1 MNVVILIF
9 EGIDGYL
16 IPNKMTETK
25 TQENNN
31 IEVASHKNNKNELQL
46 LPRDVASFVNKLG
59 GGVGQHSFGGVGL
72 QSLILTRRVDN
83 NGNIQLA
90 ATSQEYMG
98 KFVIIYYS

>member
-1 MNVVILIF
+1 
-9 EGIDGYL
+9 
-16 IPNKMTETK
+16 MTEIK

-31 IEVASHKNNKNELQL
+31 NNVEVASHKNNKNELQL
-46 LPRDVASFVNKLG
+46 LPRDVASLVSKLG
-59 GGVGQHSFGGVGL
+59 GAVGQHSFGGVGL

-98 KFVIIYYS
+98 KFVILYYS